1 MSFMIA
7 DHIANA
13 YNMLRRNRARTLL
26 TVLGIAIGI
35 ASITCILAISGGV
48 QQMIG
53 SQVSSL
59 DGTLAVVR
67 PGVQSHD
74 PNSLVSPVAQQS
86 FSTSTLTEADVDSL
100 AAIKGI
106 VATAPLMTV
115 DGTISSQG
123 NSVTDNVVLATTP
136 DFAKVSPLD
145 MKSGQ
150 FLDEITDDDTA
161 VIGEDLA
168 NKLFNTDRPLGQVFT
183 MRGVDFTIIG
193 VIRHTNNPIN
203 FNNVDLNNAIVVSFE
218 RGKLFHQGRSQIQQ
232 INILTTSATETNRI
246 RSVIE
251 STLRKNHLGE
261 KDFTIAVGEEIT
273 KPTNQ
278 LFKALTDVMT
288 AIAAIS
294 LLVGGIGIMNI
305 MLVGVAERTREIGIR
320 KAVGASHGTII
331 SQFLIESLIM
341 SVLGGILG
349 YLLGLT
355 VAFLV
360 SIFLYF
366 TPAITWQTGVLAL
379 GMAVGTGTLFG
390 IYPAVK
396 AARKNTIESL
406 RQYH

>member
-1 MSFMIA
+1 
-7 DHIANA
+7 
-13 YNMLRRNRARTLL
+13 
-26 TVLGIAIGI
+26 
-35 ASITCILAISGGV
+35 
-48 QQMIG
+48 
-53 SQVSSL
+53 
-59 DGTLAVVR
+59 
-67 PGVQSHD
+67 
-74 PNSLVSPVAQQS
+74 
-86 FSTSTLTEADVDSL
+86 
-100 AAIKGI
+100 
-106 VATAPLMTV
+106 
-115 DGTISSQG
+115 
-123 NSVTDNVVLATTP
+123 
-136 DFAKVSPLD
+136 
-145 MKSGQ
+145 
-150 FLDEITDDDTA
+150 
-161 VIGEDLA
+161 
-168 NKLFNTDRPLGQVFT
+168 

-366 TPAITWQTGVLAL
+366 TPAITWQTGILAL

-390 IYPAVK
+390 IYPAIK

>member
-1 MSFMIA
+1 MTLMFA
-7 DHIANA
+7 DHVANA

-35 ASITCILAISGGV
+35 ASITCILSISGGV

-53 SQVSSL
+53 GQVDSL
-59 DGTLAVVR
+59 DGKLAVVR
-67 PGVQSHD
+67 PGIQSRD
-74 PNSLVSPVAQQS
+74 PNSLVSPIAQQS
-86 FSTSTLTEADVDSL
+86 FSTSTLTESDVDSL
-100 AAIKGI
+100 TKIDGV
-106 VATAPLMTV
+106 VASVPLMTI
-115 DGTISSQG
+115 DGTLSSQG
-123 NSVTDNVVLATTP
+123 VSVPDNVVLATTH
-136 DFAKVSPLD
+136 DFAKVFPLD

-150 FLDEITDDDTA
+150 FLDEITDDNTA

-168 NKLFNTDRPLGQVFT
+168 SELFNTDRPLGQVFT
-183 MRGVDFTIIG
+183 MRGVDFTVIG

-203 FNNVDLNNAIVVSFE
+203 FNNVDLNHAVVVSFE

-232 INILTTSATETNRI
+232 INILTDSTADTRRVTDTV
-246 RSVIE
+246 RSII
-251 STLRKNHLGE
+251 LDNHLGE
-261 KDFTIAVGEEIT
+261 KDFTVSVGSEIT
-273 KPTNQ
+273 QPSSQ

-294 LLVGGIGIMNI
+294 LLVGGVGIMNI

-320 KAVGASHGTII
+320 KAVGASHGTIVI
-331 SQFLIESLIM
+331 QFLVESLIM
-341 SVLGGILG
+341 SILGGILG
-349 YLLGLT
+349 YLLGLV

-360 SIFLYF
+360 SVFLYF
-366 TPAITWQTGVLAL
+366 TPAVTWQTGLLGL

-390 IYPAVK
+390 IYPAIK